1 MSLRLLPNVLT
12 LFRMLAV
19 GPIVYGLLT
28 GRYRAAFVL
37 AVLAGV
43 SDLLDGFLARRFGWM
58 THFGGVLDPL
68 TDKLL
73 LVCTTLTLAWLGHL
87 PWWLF
92 GLVVLRDLVIVC
104 GGFYYHYRIEPI
116 AAAEPTVLSK
126 WNTFAQIALV
136 VVIMIGLAFPSWQ
149 GPWIHGLIAVVAFT
163 TVASGVQYVAIWSGR
178 ARKVRSG
185 HKAEGR
191 NA

>member
-19 GPIVYGLLT
+19 APIVYWLLT
-28 GRYRAAFVL
+28 GRYRAALVL
-37 AVLAGV
+37 AVLAGI
-43 SDLLDGFLARRFGWM
+43 SDLLDGYLARRFGWT

-73 LVCTTLTLAWLGHL
+73 LVSATLALAWLGHL

-92 GLVVLRDLVIVC
+92 ALVVLRDLVIVC
-104 GGFYYHYRIEPI
+104 GGYYYHYRIARI
-116 AAAEPTVLSK
+116 VSAEPTMLSK
-126 WNTFAQIALV
+126 WNTLAQIVLV
-136 VVIMIGLAFPSWQ
+136 VAVVLGLAFPAAQ
-149 GPWIHGLIAVVAFT
+149 GPWSDWLVAVAALT
-163 TVASGVQYVAIWSGR
+163 TAASGIQYVVIWSGR
-178 ARKVRSG
+178 ARR
-185 HKAEGR
+185 HRA

>member
-1 MSLRLLPNVLT
+1 MSLRLLPNALT

-19 GPIVYGLLT
+19 APIVYWLLT

-43 SDLLDGFLARRFGWM
+43 SDLLDGYLARRFGWT

-73 LVCTTLTLAWLGHL
+73 LVSTTLSLAWLGHL

-92 GLVVLRDLVIVC
+92 ALIVVRDLVIVC
-104 GGFYYHYRIEPI
+104 GGYYFHYRIARI
-116 AAAEPTVLSK
+116 TAAEPTVLSK
-126 WNTFAQIALV
+126 WNTLAQILLV
-136 VVIMIGLAFPSWQ
+136 VVVMLGLAFPVWQ
-149 GPWIHGLIAVVAFT
+149 GPWSGWLVAIVAVT
-163 TVASGVQYVAIWSGR
+163 TTASGIQYVAIWSDR
-178 ARKVRSG
+178 ARR
-185 HKAEGR
+185 HRA